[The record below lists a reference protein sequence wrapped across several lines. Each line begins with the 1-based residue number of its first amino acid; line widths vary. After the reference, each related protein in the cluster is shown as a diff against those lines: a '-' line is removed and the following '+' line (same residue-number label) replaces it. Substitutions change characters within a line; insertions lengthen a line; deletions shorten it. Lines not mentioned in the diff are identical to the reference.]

1 MLRAGAER
9 QGRSRLARNAKK
21 SPMPYPSGT
30 RKSGLSAIQRGAIS
44 APRLSLSLRLAPV
57 FLRTILWSLPMG
69 VLGPRM
75 TSTGTMTEK
84 IGVEGTSLCVYTGG
98 ELARGDREQ
107 VHMGNVGLIDNL
119 ILKGKNNTVLQS
131 QHTFLGESHD
141 QTIHREHEW
150 RAIFRKYK
158 QEGGT

>member
-1 MLRAGAER
+1 
-9 QGRSRLARNAKK
+9 
-21 SPMPYPSGT
+21 
-30 RKSGLSAIQRGAIS
+30 
-44 APRLSLSLRLAPV
+44 
-57 FLRTILWSLPMG
+57 MG
-69 VLGPRM
+69 MRPDVGGPRRPERV
-75 TSTGTMTEK
+75 SR
-84 IGVEGTSLCVYTGG
+84 EGIKVDAGL
-98 ELARGDREQ
+98 RGQ
-107 VHMGNVGLIDNL
+107 VHMGNLGLIDNL